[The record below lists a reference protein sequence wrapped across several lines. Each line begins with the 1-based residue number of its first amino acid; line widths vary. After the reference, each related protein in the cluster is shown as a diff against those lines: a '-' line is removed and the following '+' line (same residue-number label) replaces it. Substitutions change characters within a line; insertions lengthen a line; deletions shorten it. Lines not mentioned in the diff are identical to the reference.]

1 MTHDIRS
8 IRMVLIGTMLL
19 NFLSTAVKL
28 GVGAWTGALSL
39 TADGLDSFF
48 DGLSNIVGLVGL
60 QISARP
66 PDENHPYGHRK
77 FETLAALIIAFLLF
91 FTCWQLLVSAVER
104 LRAGA
109 LPQVTLW
116 SFAALAFSLVVQGWT
131 SVYEMRRGRALGSE
145 LLVADALHTRASMLI
160 SVSVA
165 AGLALAWLGLAWA
178 DPVVAVLVAVAI
190 ARVGIDVLRQNLPAL
205 MDEAAVDPRR
215 IADVVRQVPGVTS
228 FHRIRSRGTTDA
240 TAVDLHL
247 RVDPR
252 HSVEEAGAI
261 ADEVRRRLLAMD
273 GVADVTIHVE
283 AQRNFDVS
291 SDMVA
296 VARQAARE
304 VGVAIH
310 EAWAYRLAGR
320 LTLEL
325 HVGVDPRLTLG
336 AAHQL
341 ADRLEQLCLARL
353 PQVAAI
359 HTHIEPATTVVQTDA
374 PVSDEWQ
381 ARAEDEVRRAV
392 AAIDG
397 LSEPHAIQVRREPD
411 GLFLSLAC
419 YAAPDLP
426 LVAAH
431 RLSSELEEALEA
443 RLGAADVLV
452 HLEPRPQGPV

>member
-1 MTHDIRS
+1 MTRDIRS

-48 DGLSNIVGLVGL
+48 DGVSNIIGLVGL

-77 FETLAALIIAFLLF
+77 YETLAALTIAFLLF
-91 FTCWQLLVSAVER
+91 FTCWQLLASAVER
-104 LRAGA
+104 LRGGVT
-109 LPQVTLW
+109 PVVTLW

-165 AGLALAWLGLAWA
+165 IGLTLARLGLAWA
-178 DPVVAVLVAVAI
+178 DPAVAVLVAVAI
-190 ARVGIDVLRQNLPAL
+190 ARVGVDVLRQNLPAL
-205 MDEAAVDPRR
+205 MDEAAVDPRQ
-215 IADVVRQVPGVTS
+215 IADVVRRVPGVTS
-228 FHRIRSRGTTDA
+228 FHRIRSRGTSDA
-240 TAVDLHL
+240 TAVDLHV

-252 HSVEEAGAI
+252 QSVEEAGAI
-261 ADEVRRRLLAMD
+261 ADEVRRRLLTMD

-283 AQRNFDVS
+283 AQRQADAS
-291 SDMVA
+291 GDMVA

-304 VGVAIH
+304 VGVTIH
-310 EAWAYRLAGR
+310 EAWAHRLDDR
-320 LTLEL
+320 LYLEL

-336 AAHQL
+336 VAHQL
-341 ADRLEQLCLARL
+341 ADRLEQLCLTRL
-353 PQVAAI
+353 PDVAAI
-359 HTHIEPATTVVQTDA
+359 HTHIEPATTSVQTDI

-381 ARAEDEVRRAV
+381 ARAEREVRQAV

-397 LSEPHAIQVRREPD
+397 LSEPHGIQARREPD

-419 YAAPDLP
+419 YVAPDLP
-426 LVAAH
+426 LPAAH
-431 RLSSELEEALEA
+431 RLSSELEEELKA

-452 HLEPRPQGPV
+452 HLEPRPA